1 MMKVKMIPD
10 GSRIILISENTDFFS
25 DLDAGDADEGMKE
38 IGSWDQY
45 LFENCVSND
54 VIDMT

>member
-1 MMKVKMIPD
+1 MMKVKMIPN

-38 IGSWDQY
+38 TGNWDQFI
-45 LFENCVSND
+45 FEKLC
-54 VIDMT
+54 